1 MPKTLILTTETTH
14 HLYYLWKL
22 SELCSIDRV
31 IIETNTLSAP
41 FETVHEFEQN
51 RHEYEKNVLK
61 SGPSLIEEILPTHRF
76 PSINQAECKD
86 FLEVTKP
93 DVIIVF
99 GTGKICAEIISIPT
113 IACLNLHGGAP
124 EYYRGLDSHL
134 WAIYH
139 NDFRNIITTLHHM
152 EPNLDTGKIVF
163 EQQLDMSRSNT
174 LEKLRIVNTDACI
187 DMSALAIRGFSE
199 FGYVPSREQ
208 LQQGR
213 YYSFM
218 PKELKEI
225 CLQKFNRFLKTI

>member
-22 SELCSIDRV
+22 TELCSIDSV
-31 IIETNTLSAP
+31 IIETNSLSAP
-41 FETVHEFEQN
+41 FETTHQYEKS
-51 RHEYEKNVLK
+51 RHEYEKNILK

-76 PSINQAECKD
+76 PSINHEDCKN
-86 FLEVTKP
+86 FLKVARP
-93 DVIIVF
+93 DIIIVF
-99 GTGKICAEIISIPT
+99 GTGKICSEIISIPT

-163 EQQLDMSRSNT
+163 EHQLEITPNTT
-174 LEKLRIVNTDACI
+174 LEKLRIVNTNACI
-187 DMSALAIRGFSE
+187 DMSALAIRGLSE
-199 FGYVPSREQ
+199 RNYIPSREQ
-208 LQQGR
+208 LLQGR

-218 PKELKEI
+218 PKELKEV
-225 CLQKFNRFLKTI
+225 CLQKFNRFLKKI